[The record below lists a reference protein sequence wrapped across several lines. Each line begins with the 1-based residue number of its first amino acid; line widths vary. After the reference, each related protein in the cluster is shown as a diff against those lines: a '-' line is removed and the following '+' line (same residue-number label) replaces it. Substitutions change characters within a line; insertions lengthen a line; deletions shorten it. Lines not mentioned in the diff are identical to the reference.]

1 MKTKTSFMSS
11 LLLAMLIL
19 PATFVQAQTLPAPQ
33 LVFAGTED
41 YQTNGKQWTRYKLAL
56 LNRSA
61 YADEL
66 FEAAPNLPPCG
77 TNQNSARTWVDIFNR
92 QGRKR
97 IYGFCAL
104 KGPAELGHLWFA
116 IEKGSAPPES
126 VYVTITDR
134 RTNAKVVS
142 NVLPLSSPVL
152 STSAPQDSSTG
163 TDVSG
168 QPDLVVKEIVFDQA
182 PSQIRV
188 RVLNQGTGAAGSC
201 HLALQSMLRNDPVV
215 PTKQRVW
222 TIEIPPLAAGKG
234 FSNVIDVTPLTQKD
248 GPWRAMIDRS
258 NVIAESNESN
268 NTLAYPSGN
277 PGPVPPDF
285 RKPDLVIARFQLMD
299 PSKGEVQV
307 AVTNKGS
314 GNAGPSTLRLIVW
327 EPEKFEQKEA
337 KTVFV
342 KVQALHPGQTAS
354 VLVAAGVPIINTKYS
369 LYIDIGE
376 AVSESNENNNRGEG
390 NAGNFKP

>member
-1 MKTKTSFMSS
+1 MKNRIIFSLGLLFM
-11 LLLAMLIL
+11 LAALSQS
-19 PATFVQAQTLPAPQ
+19 PAQAQTLPTPQ

-41 YQTNGKQWTRYKLAL
+41 YEANGQQWTRYKLAL

-66 FEAAPNLPPCG
+66 FAAAPDLPPCG

-104 KGPAELGHLWFA
+104 KGPGELGHLWFA
-116 IEKGSAPPES
+116 IEKGTPPPES

-134 RTNAKVVS
+134 RTNTKIVS
-142 NVLPLSSPVL
+142 NVLPLSSSGL
-152 STSAPQDSSTG
+152 STG
-163 TDVSG
+163 TPQNSSG
-168 QPDLVVKEIVFDQA
+168 STDASNQPDLVVKEIVFDQA

-222 TIEIPPLAAGKG
+222 TIEIPPLQAGKG
-234 FSNVIDVTPLTQKD
+234 FSNVIDVAPLTQKD
-248 GPWRAMIDRS
+248 GPWKATIDRS
-258 NVIAESNESN
+258 NAVAESNESN
-268 NTLAYPSGN
+268 NTLAYAGGN
-277 PGPVPPDF
+277 PGPFPPNF
-285 RKPDLVIARFQLMD
+285 RKADLVIAHFQLMD
-299 PSKGEVQV
+299 PAKGEVQV

-314 GNAGPSTLRLIVW
+314 GDAGPSTLRLIVW
-327 EPEKFEQKEA
+327 EPGKFEQQEA

-354 VLVAAGVPIINTKYS
+354 VLAAAGVPIINTKYS
-369 LYIDIGE
+369 MYIDIGE
-376 AVSESNENNNRGEG
+376 AVAESDENNNRGEG
-390 NAGNFKP
+390 NAGNYKP